1 MTCVFIKGLFWRRP
15 VLTAVLTVM
24 LLSLAGI
31 PLTAGFVTKFTI
43 FFAAVQGMH
52 FLAAGMIILGS
63 AIGLYYYLRI
73 LVNLYQNPKS
83 ILSLMHINIGA
94 LRQAEVMAMIITAL
108 IVIFGVLPEAMMQM
122 AARAVML

>member
-1 MTCVFIKGLFWRRP
+1 
-15 VLTAVLTVM
+15 M

-73 LVNLYQNPKS
+73 LVNLYQKPKVN
-83 ILSLMHINIGA
+83 LEFDAHQHWGVKA
-94 LRQAEVMAMIITAL
+94 GGVMAMIITAL